1 MGGPRKKHY
10 FFDLV
15 LVSLW
20 PTQSKGIFR
29 VTGTEQITEDD
40 APLSDEMTASLCKDL
55 SIALAKFPKIRLG
68 HLPTPLE
75 PMDRLSELLGGPRLW
90 VKRDDC
96 TGLSSGGNK
105 TRKLEYLMA
114 DAQAQ
119 GADTIITQGATQSNH
134 ARQTAAAAAK
144 LGMACHILLE
154 DRTGSNDPSYT
165 LNGNVLLDR
174 LHGAS
179 VSKRGGGADMN
190 AEMESLAETLLADG
204 KTPYIIPGGGSN
216 PIGALGYVNC
226 ARELAEQAA
235 AIGLSIDAFVHATGS
250 SGTQAGLV
258 AGLAAIQS
266 DIHLLGIGV
275 RAPQEK
281 QEQMVYDLAQR
292 TADYLGTGLQIDR
305 AAVRANCN
313 YVGPGYGMPTDGMI
327 EAVRLL
333 AQTEGLLFDPVYSGK
348 GLDGLTDLIRK
359 GYFDGMEN
367 VVFLH
372 TGGSAAL
379 FGYPETFDLPGYTN

>member
-1 MGGPRKKHY
+1 MTETDQTIEQKA
-10 FFDLV
+10 
-15 LVSLW
+15 
-20 PTQSKGIFR
+20 R
-29 VTGTEQITEDD
+29 VFPELTT
-40 APLSDEMTASLCKDL
+40 SLCKEL
-55 SIALAKFPKIRLG
+55 AIAMARFPKVRLG
-68 HLPTPLE
+68 HFPTPLE
-75 PMDRLSELLGGPRLW
+75 PMDRLSEKLGGPRLW

-114 DAQAQ
+114 DAQKH

-134 ARQTAAAAAK
+134 ARQTTAAAAK
-144 LGMACHILLE
+144 LGMECHILLE
-154 DRTGSNDPSYT
+154 DRTGSNDPSYI
-165 LNGNVLLDR
+165 LNGNVLLDQ
-174 LHGAS
+174 LHGATI
-179 VSKRGGGADMN
+179 SKRGGGTDMN
-190 AEMESLAETLLADG
+190 AEMQTLAETLLAEG
-204 KTPYIIPGGGSN
+204 RTPYVIPGGGSN
-216 PIGALGYVNC
+216 AIGALGYVNC

-235 AIGLSIDAFVHATGS
+235 GTGLRIDALVHATGS

-281 QEQMVYDLAQR
+281 QEQMVFDLAQK
-292 TADYLGTGLQIDR
+292 TANHLGTGQIIQR
-305 AAVRANCN
+305 SAVRANCD
-313 YVGPGYGMPTDGMI
+313 YVGPGYGLPTDGMI
-327 EAVRLL
+327 AALKLL

-348 GLDGLTDLIRK
+348 GLDGLIDQIRK
-359 GYFDGMEN
+359 GYFDGMDN

-379 FGYPETFDLPGYTN
+379 FGYPDTFGLPGYKD